1 VPDQVPTDV
10 VVLGAGM
17 AGLSAAMAA
26 SEHGAR
32 ALVIERAPTIGGSA
46 ALSGGYVW
54 TAADLDSLRNED
66 SGEFQRHGH
75 LVVEGYRDITEWLW
89 GFAPPV
95 TEELPTLYG
104 RGHKFDIPL
113 LFATMMRT
121 IAKAG
126 GQAWV
131 GAEVTDVSGEAG
143 GFVLAVRRAGATNT
157 VRTPSLVLAS
167 GGRQADAD
175 VRRSLV
181 EGGGVLP
188 PLRGNAFSRGDGAAI
203 ATALGGRVNT
213 ANRGFYGH
221 LFANGVRPLS
231 PLDFIIFSLFQSSE
245 GVLLD
250 FAGRRFADETRGDH
264 NNTMAVAA
272 NGGRALLLW
281 SQAVQEHA
289 ATTPWTVGTAL
300 MDRWGFS
307 RDRGGRVT
315 SAENAGELR
324 ALVRDWG
331 YELDLAVF
339 DDELARE
346 RLGTARI
353 FAAEVVPA
361 VTMTFGGIE
370 VDDWGNAVD
379 GDGRAIAGLYVAGGD
394 TSDIYHRGYA
404 GGLCAAAVTGRR
416 AGVNAAARRT
426 VLATTPPAPR
436 GTA

>member
-1 VPDQVPTDV
+1 M
-10 VVLGAGM
+10 AGM
-17 AGLSAAMAA
+17 SAATAA
-26 SEHGAR
+26 CEQGAR
-32 ALVIERAPTIGGSA
+32 VLVIERAATIGGSA
-46 ALSGGYVW
+46 AISGGYIW
-54 TAADLDSLRNED
+54 TAADLDALRKED

-75 LVVEGYRDITEWLW
+75 LVVEGYREITRWLW
-89 GFAPPV
+89 GLAPPV

-113 LFATMMRT
+113 LFATMMRPL
-121 IAKAG
+121 AKAG
-126 GQAWV
+126 GAAWV
-131 GAEVTDVSGEAG
+131 GAEVTDVSREAD
-143 GFVLAVRRAGATNT
+143 GFALSVRREDATSRA
-157 VRTPSLVLAS
+157 RTPSLVLAT
-167 GGRQADAD
+167 GGRQADPEI
-175 VRRSLV
+175 RRSLV

-250 FAGRRFADETRGDH
+250 FSGARFADETRGDH
-264 NNTMAVAA
+264 NNTMAVAER
-272 NGGRALLLW
+272 GGRALLLW
-281 SQAVQEHA
+281 SQRVQEHA

-307 RDRGGRVT
+307 GDRGGRVT
-315 SAENAGELR
+315 SAENAAELVP
-324 ALVRDWG
+324 LVRSWG
-331 YELDLAVF
+331 YELGPATF
-339 DDELARE
+339 DDELVRE

-370 VDDWGNAVD
+370 VDGSGNAVD
-379 GDGRAIAGLYVAGGD
+379 DDGRAIAGLNVAGGD

-416 AGVNAAARRT
+416 AGIAAARHSAA
-426 VLATTPPAPR
+426 VASA
-436 GTA
+436 AV